1 MYRYINYRELSEQ
14 VEQPAQAQTNLKN
27 SAILLSLTDQDHDKL
42 VDLSR
47 SQSGKTKEAFIRPAE
62 LVNDKNP
69 KEVRGNIT
77 VAILVADTDARDAVF
92 PEPPAE
98 KADQL
103 TLQFYPKQLEGIGN
117 VDQGPVTLPVRVVKD
132 DPKSAINMILTL
144 AGPDK
149 EKTQEEAPPK
159 EKEVSP
165 EKKKVAAPVPDER
178 TQAALKTGELTPN
191 ESKTVKSFD
200 RFISE
205 EKGKK

>member
-1 MYRYINYRELSEQ
+1 MYRYINYGELFEQ
-14 VEQPAQAQTNLKN
+14 AAQPVQAQNNLKN
-27 SAILLSLTDQDHDKL
+27 SAILLSLSDQDHDKL

-69 KEVRGNIT
+69 EEVRGNVT
-77 VAILVADTDARDAVF
+77 VVMLVADSDDRDAVF
-92 PEPPAE
+92 PDPPAE

-103 TLQFYPKQLEGIGN
+103 ILQFYPKQLEGIGN
-117 VDQGPVTLPVRVVKD
+117 IDQGPVTLPVRVVKD
-132 DPKSAINMILTL
+132 DPKSAINMIIAL
-144 AGPDK
+144 ADSNKEAQEEEPK
-149 EKTQEEAPPK
+149 KEAPVTPEKTEAT
-159 EKEVSP
+159 
-165 EKKKVAAPVPDER
+165 APQPDENAE
-178 TQAALKTGELTPN
+178 AALKTGELTPN

>member
-1 MYRYINYRELSEQ
+1 MYQYISYRELFEQ
-14 VEQPAQAQTNLKN
+14 AEKPNPAKTNLKN
-27 SAILLSLTDQDHDKL
+27 SAILLSLTDQDQDKL

-69 KEVRGNIT
+69 EEVRGNIT
-77 VAILVADTDARDAVF
+77 VVILAADADTRDAVF

-98 KADQL
+98 KENQL
-103 TLQFYPKQLEGIGN
+103 ILQLYPKQLGGISN

-132 DPKSAINMILTL
+132 DPKSAINLIFTL

-149 EKTQEEAPPK
+149 EQAQEEASPK
-159 EKEVSP
+159 EEVTAP
-165 EKKKVAAPVPDER
+165 EKKKVAVPKSDKR
-178 TQAALKTGELTPN
+178 TEAALKTGELTPN

-205 EKGKK
+205 EHGKK